1 MGNLLAYSTRHV
13 FVSLPS
19 HMHPLATAPRSRRWR
34 ISPEL
39 SAARRGRDVPTAL
52 CEDGG
57 IELGVR
63 QTGRMFELLGQGQR
77 LLTPLL
83 GIAQAPEKLG
93 H

>member
-19 HMHPLATAPRSRRWR
+19 HMHPLAPLGRGAR
-34 ISPEL
+34 ISEL

>member
-1 MGNLLAYSTRHV
+1 MRNA
-13 FVSLPS
+13 
-19 HMHPLATAPRSRRWR
+19 APQALRSGEGHQRDRTGGG
-34 ISPEL
+34 
-39 SAARRGRDVPTAL
+39 GRDVPTEWR
-52 CEDGG
+52 EDGG

-77 LLTPLL
+77 LLAPLL